1 MSIPRLYLIY
11 KRDETSQNLP
21 EGAVV
26 RKATRT
32 IEMHSVSCKSRKCCI
47 YDVILTNLDDPGGG
61 TPPPP
66 EDANGQTSTPLMHTA
81 VAVS

>member
-11 KRDETSQNLP
+11 KRDKTSQNLP

-26 RKATRT
+26 PKA
-32 IEMHSVSCKSRKCCI
+32 SKFSCKSRKCCI

-66 EDANGQTSTPLMHTA
+66 EDRQTSTPFMHTA

>member
-11 KRDETSQNLP
+11 KRDKTSQNLP

-26 RKATRT
+26 RKA
-32 IEMHSVSCKSRKCCI
+32 SKFFSCKSRKCCI

-66 EDANGQTSTPLMHTA
+66 EDANGQTSTPFMHTA